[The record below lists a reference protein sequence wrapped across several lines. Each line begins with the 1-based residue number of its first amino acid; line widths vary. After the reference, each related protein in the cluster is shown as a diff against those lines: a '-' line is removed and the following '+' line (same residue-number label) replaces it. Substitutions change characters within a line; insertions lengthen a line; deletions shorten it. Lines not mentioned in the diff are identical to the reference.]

1 MPSIYDIEPSELIR
15 RAAEQL
21 KKEIAMPEWTKYVK
35 TGQSKE
41 RPPIQLD
48 WYYKRAASILR
59 KIYMLGP
66 IGVNKLRIKYGSKK
80 NRGVAP
86 ARFKRSGG
94 KIIRSI
100 LQQLEKQGY
109 IKQAQK
115 STHKGRIITPKGK
128 SFLDKISG
136 KNEHRGSEGK
146 NIAGTPKNGKEA
158 S

>member
-1 MPSIYDIEPSELIR
+1 MPSIYDIEPYELIR

-21 KKEIAMPEWTKYVK
+21 KKDIPMPEWTKYVK
-35 TGQSKE
+35 TGPSRE
-41 RPPIQLD
+41 RPPIQTN
-48 WYYKRAASILR
+48 WYYYRAASILR

-86 ARFKRSGG
+86 AKFKRSGG

-109 IKQAQK
+109 IRQAQK
-115 STHKGRIITPKGK
+115 ESHKGRVITPKGK

-136 KNEHRGSEGK
+136 KNELRGSEGK
-146 NIAGTPKNGKEA
+146 NISGVPKKSKEA